1 MQTNLRGKIREFM
14 QSEEGKVGIKSP
26 LTLGVATG
34 GVLLAYAIVGTP
46 QADACKIDAD
56 CDPGEKC
63 YGPLDP
69 HGSCG
74 TA

>member
-1 MQTNLRGKIREFM
+1 MKTNLRGKIREFV

-26 LTLGVATG
+26 LALGVATG
-34 GVLLAYAIVGTP
+34 GILLVQAIIATP
-46 QADACKIDAD
+46 DADACRWNWQ
-56 CDPGEKC
+56 CGPGQKC
-63 YGPLDP
+63 YGPQNP